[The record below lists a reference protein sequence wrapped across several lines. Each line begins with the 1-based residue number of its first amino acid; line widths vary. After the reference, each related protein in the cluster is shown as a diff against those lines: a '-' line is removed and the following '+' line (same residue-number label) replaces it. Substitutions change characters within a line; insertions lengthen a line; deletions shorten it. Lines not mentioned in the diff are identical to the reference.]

1 MDIQQNYSRSGDPEI
16 DRLFDEANAELDR
29 TKAVEMANR
38 LDAKIWEIVHS
49 LTLYQRPE
57 IVVTRSNL
65 ANFGAFGFAD
75 WVYEDIGWAK

>member
-1 MDIQQNYSRSGDPEI
+1 MDIQQNYSRIGDPEI
-16 DRLFDEANAELDR
+16 DRLFADANAELDR
-29 TKAVEMANR
+29 TKATEMANQ
-38 LDAKIWEIVHS
+38 LDARVWEIVHS

-65 ANFGAFGFAD
+65 LNFGAFGFAD